1 MGEGERGVRNGRNSK
16 GRENWRRRTT
26 ERERERS
33 CIAQLCDSSRYF
45 FLKGGEDES
54 DGRDTRTTV

>member
-26 ERERERS
+26 ERERERDLVLHNYV
-33 CIAQLCDSSRYF
+33 IPRVISS
-45 FLKGGEDES
+45 
-54 DGRDTRTTV
+54 